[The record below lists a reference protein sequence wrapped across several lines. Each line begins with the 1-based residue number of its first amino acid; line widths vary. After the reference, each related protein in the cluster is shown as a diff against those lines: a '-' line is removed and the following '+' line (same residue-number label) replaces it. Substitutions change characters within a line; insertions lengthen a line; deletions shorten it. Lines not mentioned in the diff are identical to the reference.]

1 MSAPLPWLEEPFAA
15 LQRRRREGNL
25 PHALLIAAEPGFG
38 ADQLAAG
45 AVALAACAEPD
56 APCRRCESCAR
67 LAAGQHPDHRFV
79 TLELNEETGKLRKEI
94 GVDQVRALIAE
105 LQQTSLL
112 GGWKSAV
119 VEPAEALNPSSANAL
134 LKTLEEPPAA
144 TLLVLVTARPDRLPA
159 TIRSRCQSVPIPR
172 PDRRAARAW
181 LAEQGERVD
190 WDLWLAVA
198 GGAPLAARELATSP
212 FASRRAAVAQALLAL
227 PEGRGDPL
235 RLAGELAEHDP
246 RAFVRWWESV
256 VCDLIVLRQAGGTE
270 LRNPDLAP
278 AMRNLGP
285 RLHLVPLHRFVQA
298 LQQARRTLEGSNV
311 TPALLVQS
319 LLVAWAAALAPETM
333 RALAFED

>member
-1 MSAPLPWLEEPFAA
+1 MSAPLPWLVAPFEA
-15 LQRRRREGNL
+15 LRRRKREGNL
-25 PHALLIAAEPGFG
+25 PHALLIAAEPGHG
-38 ADQLAAG
+38 AD
-45 AVALAACAEPD
+45 ALASGVVATIACREPHG
-56 APCRRCESCAR
+56 PCGRCDGCAR
-67 LAAGQHPDHRFV
+67 YAAGQHPDHRFV
-79 TLELNEETGKLRKEI
+79 TLELNEDTGKLRKEI
-94 GVDQVRALIAE
+94 SVDQVRALIAE
-105 LQQTSLL
+105 LQQTSLM

-119 VEPAEALNPSSANAL
+119 LDPAECMSNGAANAL

-144 TLLVLVTARPDRLPA
+144 TLLVLVTARPDRLAA
-159 TIRSRCQSVPIPR
+159 TLRSRCQAVTIPR

-181 LAEQGERVD
+181 LEAQAPRPD

-198 GGAPLAARELATSP
+198 GGAPLAAQELAASP
-212 FASRRAAVAQALLAL
+212 FAPRRAAVAQALLGL

-235 RLAGELAEHDP
+235 RLAGELADQDP

-256 VCDLIVLRQAGGTE
+256 VRDLIVLRQAGGDD
-270 LRNPDLAP
+270 LRNPDLAA

-285 RLHLVPLHRFVQA
+285 RLHLASLHRFIQA
-298 LQQARRTLEGSNV
+298 LQHARRALEATNV